1 MITVAPKERN
11 GSAYVLRAAALMLLL
26 LSFPAAALAIGAAL
40 GLVRLPYE
48 LSLLDQ
54 RLPLLFRGHMASAGL
69 ALLLIPT
76 AIALHGLSL
85 HRIVGRSA
93 AILVV
98 MGGATALPVA
108 LASDATWPARAG
120 FFAQGLLWIAL
131 TLTAVAAIRR
141 RQYQRHMWLMLAVA
155 AVASGAL
162 WLRLAMAV
170 AVRLDVPFDTVYA
183 LAAWGCWM
191 LPLSSIGLLAR
202 AAGLIARDPTGR
214 ATH

>member
-1 MITVAPKERN
+1 M
-11 GSAYVLRAAALMLLL
+11 LRAAALMLLL
-26 LSFPAAALAIGAAL
+26 LSLPAAAVAVGAAL

-93 AILVV
+93 AILVLA
-98 MGGATALPVA
+98 GGATALPVA

-120 FFAQGLLWIAL
+120 FFTQGLAWIGL
-131 TLTAVAAIRR
+131 TLAAVVAIRR
-141 RQYQRHMWLMLAVA
+141 GRHRRHMWLMLAVA
-155 AVASGAL
+155 AIASGAL
-162 WLRLAMAV
+162 WLRLTTWVVVNWA
-170 AVRLDVPFDTVYA
+170 LPFDTAYA
-183 LAAWGCWM
+183 LAAWASWM
-191 LPLSSIGLLAR
+191 LPLVSIVLLAR
-202 AAGLIARDPTGR
+202 HGWEAAIVAGKPPT
-214 ATH
+214 